1 MSITNKKQM
10 FSGMCKILNMSIESG
25 KITILNIFKVYF
37 VLSYKRAN
45 VILITSHKK
54 TNVILII

>member
-1 MSITNKKQM
+1 MSVTNKKQM
-10 FSGMCKILNMSIESG
+10 FSGMCKILNISKESG
-25 KITILNIFKVYF
+25 KTTIANIFKVYF
-37 VLSYKRAN
+37 VLSYKTAN